1 VCEIVQGA
9 SRNVACRDR
18 GTLKKTINPLLNY
31 PSLRGEGRDLSRGE
45 EIMLKL
51 TSAAQM
57 REMDRRTIEDFG
69 VPSLVLMENAALRV
83 VEVMVERFGP
93 LQGRRIGVVCGKG
106 NNGGDGLAIA
116 RHLATRYAADVTVW
130 LAADSQ
136 SLTDDA
142 AANFKMAVRFGL
154 NFLTSDGPRIGGA
167 DLIVDALFGTG
178 IKGGVTGEAAEVI
191 NTMNQGG
198 CPIIAVDVPSGLDA
212 DTGKVEGAC
221 VKATLTVTFA
231 LPKFGLMVYPG
242 AEYVGELVV
251 ADIGMPRQV
260 MAADDV
266 LVSATQAADVACW
279 LPARVNGRDSNKG
292 QFGHVT
298 VFAGSRGFV
307 GAPTLTAEAAARTGA
322 GLVTLAVPEGIQNAL
337 MARVSPVVMTR
348 GLAQTEAGTFAR
360 GALEDALA
368 LAAKGTAAA
377 VGPGLGGPDSEE
389 TRAFVREFVARCP
402 VPLVIDADALNCLA
416 LEPDRGASVVKG
428 RSAATVL
435 TPHPGEMG
443 RLLGT
448 DTKTVQAD
456 RRAAVEQAARD
467 YGCPIL
473 LKGARTLIAG
483 PDGHL
488 AVNATSNPGMA
499 TGGAGDVLTGVIA
512 ALLAGRLDA
521 WESAAAGAFLHG
533 LAGDLA
539 AAEHGGP
546 AGLIATDL
554 LDHLP
559 TAIARCHSEVS
570 QL

>member
-1 VCEIVQGA
+1 
-9 SRNVACRDR
+9 
-18 GTLKKTINPLLNY
+18 
-31 PSLRGEGRDLSRGE
+31 
-45 EIMLKL
+45 MLKL

-57 REMDRRTIEDFG
+57 REMDRRTIEEFG

-83 VEVMVERFGP
+83 VDVIAQRFGP
-93 LQGRRIGVVCGKG
+93 LRGKRIAVVCGKG

-116 RHLATRYAADVTVW
+116 RHLATRFGAEVSIGMVGNP
-130 LAADSQ
+130 SE
-136 SLTDDA
+136 LTGDA
-142 AANFKMAVRFGL
+142 AANYKMSLAFGL
-154 NFLTSDGPRIGGA
+154 HKWSDFPNLYCGI
-167 DLIVDALFGTG
+167 DVIIDALLGTG
-178 IKGGVTGEAAEVI
+178 IKGGIEGQLGKIISSLNAADV
-191 NTMNQGG
+191 
-198 CPIIAVDVPSGLDA
+198 PIVSVDVPSGLDA
-212 DTGKVEGAC
+212 DTGRVESAC

-242 AEYVGELVV
+242 AEYVGELIV

-260 MAADDV
+260 MAAEDV
-266 LVSATQAADVACW
+266 QVAATEAADVARW

-298 VFAGSRGFV
+298 VFAGSSGFV
-307 GAPTLTAEAAARTGA
+307 GAPTLTSEAAARTGA
-322 GLVTLAVPEGIQNAL
+322 GLVTLAVPSGIQNAL
-337 MARVSPVVMTR
+337 MARVSPVVMTK
-348 GLAQTEAGTFAR
+348 GLVQTSLGTFAQEA
-360 GALEDALA
+360 GEAALT

-377 VGPGLGGPDSEE
+377 LGPGLGGPDSEE

-428 RSAATVL
+428 RTAATVL

-448 DTKTVQAD
+448 HTKAVQAD

-467 YGCPIL
+467 YGCPVL
-473 LKGARTLIAG
+473 LKGARTLIAA
-483 PDGHL
+483 PDGRL
-488 AVNATSNPGMA
+488 AVNTTSNPGMA

-512 ALLAGRLDA
+512 TLLAGHLDA
-521 WESAAAGAFLHG
+521 WAAAAAGAYLHG

-539 AAEHGGP
+539 AASQGGP

-554 LDHLP
+554 VDHLP
-559 TAIARCHSEVS
+559 AAIARCHAEAAP
-570 QL
+570 L

>member
-1 VCEIVQGA
+1 V
-9 SRNVACRDR
+9 
-18 GTLKKTINPLLNY
+18 LKV
-31 PSLRGEGRDLSRGE
+31 
-45 EIMLKL
+45 

-83 VEVMVERFGP
+83 VDVIAERFGP
-93 LQGRRIGVVCGKG
+93 LKGKRITVVCGKG

-116 RHLATRYAADVTVW
+116 RHLATRFEADVRV
-130 LAADSQ
+130 LMADPLSMPG
-136 SLTDDA
+136 DA
-142 AANFKMAVRFGL
+142 AVNLKMAHRYGL
-154 NFLTSDGPRIGGA
+154 SFLASNSGPKISGSDG
-167 DLIVDALFGTG
+167 LIVDALLGTG
-178 IKGGVTGEAAEVI
+178 IKDGVTGDLAAYI
-191 NTMNQGG
+191 SAMNNTANLTGM
-198 CPIIAVDVPSGLDA
+198 PIVAVDVPSGLDA
-212 DTGKVEGAC
+212 DTGEVEGAC

-242 AEYVGELVV
+242 AEYVGELII

-266 LVSATQAADVACW
+266 QVAVTEAADVARW

-298 VFAGSRGFV
+298 VFAGSSGFV
-307 GAPTLTAEAAARTGA
+307 GAPTLTSEAAARTGA

-337 MARVSPVVMTR
+337 MARVSPVVMTK
-348 GLAQTEAGTFAR
+348 GLPQTEGGTFAR
-360 GALEDALA
+360 AAVEAALKLA
-368 LAAKGTAAA
+368 EKGTAAA
-377 VGPGLGGPDSEE
+377 LGPGLGGPDSEE
-389 TRAFVREFVARCP
+389 TRAFVREFVARCS

-428 RSAATVL
+428 RPAATVL

-456 RRAAVEQAARD
+456 RRAAAEESARN
-467 YGCPIL
+467 YGCPVL
-473 LKGARTLIAG
+473 LKGARTLIADPSG
-483 PDGHL
+483 RL
-488 AVNATSNPGMA
+488 AVNTTSNPGMA

-512 ALLAGRLDA
+512 ALLAGKLDA
-521 WESAAAGAFLHG
+521 WAAAAAGAYLHG
-533 LAGDLA
+533 LAGDLVA
-539 AAEHGGP
+539 AGQGGP

-554 LDHLP
+554 VDYLP
-559 TAIARCHSEVS
+559 AAIARCHAEAAH
-570 QL
+570 L